1 MHLQEHHESIEM
13 LKFMFSD
20 EMKRWDFNNS
30 NQNFSKDVVVVVITD
45 KNLYLLRR
53 KDLRLIKT
61 ISLINLS
68 SILIITE
75 NSSIFVLKFEG

>member
-1 MHLQEHHESIEM
+1 M

-61 ISLINLS
+61 ISLTNLS